1 MEKEDLSQLRISRSE
16 KEPVTYRRSQRNRII
31 WALLILLLLGFM
43 GLGYTQGYL
52 RPSQEVS
59 VTTVSLVYPSQPVTL
74 LNASGYVVAQRKAA
88 VASKGTGRLETLA
101 VEEGS
106 RVTKGQILA
115 RLENAD
121 LQAQAA
127 QAQANLNAAQAN
139 LNQIRAGVTNDR
151 LRFERFRKLIQAQAV
166 SQSDFDAA
174 EAKIQQ
180 SLAAEAAALS
190 QIKAAEAA
198 LQAVRVALEYTL
210 IRAPFDGVILTKNA
224 DIGEVVAP
232 FGSSVNAKAAVV
244 TMADMESLIVEADVS
259 EINLEKV
266 KAGQPCEI
274 TLDAFPE
281 ERFPG
286 QVHMVV
292 PTADRSKATVQTKVK
307 FLKKDDRVL
316 PEMSAKV
323 AFLSRPIARD
333 EKPKLGVNPS
343 AVVSKN
349 GRAIVFQLKG
359 EQVQEVPIDK
369 GSPLAD
375 LVQVTR
381 GLQAGDKVV
390 LNPPKGLKDGS
401 RVKIAEK

>member
-16 KEPVTYRRSQRNRII
+16 NEPVTYRRSNRKKII
-31 WALLILLLLGFM
+31 WALLILLLLGFV
-43 GLGYTQGYL
+43 GLGYTRGYL

-106 RVTKGQILA
+106 RVRKGQILA

-139 LNQIRAGVTNDR
+139 LNQVRAGVTNDR
-151 LRFERFRKLIQAQAV
+151 LRFERYQKLIQAKAV
-166 SQSDFDAA
+166 SQSDYDAA

-180 SLAAEAAALS
+180 SQAAEAAALS

-198 LQAVRVALEYTL
+198 LQTVRVGLEYTL

-224 DIGEVVAP
+224 DVGEVVAP

-286 QVHMVV
+286 EVHMVV

-323 AFLSRPIARD
+323 AFLSRSIARE
-333 EKPKLGVNPS
+333 EKPRLGVNPS
-343 AVVSKN
+343 AVISKN
-349 GRAIVFQLKG
+349 GRTVVFQLK
-359 EQVQEVPIDK
+359 EDQVHEVPIDQ
-369 GSPLAD
+369 GPPLAD
-375 LVQVTR
+375 LVQITR

-390 LNPPKGLKDGS
+390 LNPPKGLKNGS

>member
-1 MEKEDLSQLRISRSE
+1 MEKEDLSQLKISRSE
-16 KEPVTYRRSQRNRII
+16 KDPVTYRRSNRKKII
-31 WALLILLLLGFM
+31 WALLILLLLGFV
-43 GLGYTQGYL
+43 GLGYTRGYL

-59 VTTVSLVYPSQPVTL
+59 VTTVSLVYPSQPNTL

-198 LQAVRVALEYTL
+198 LQAVRVGLEYTL

-333 EKPKLGVNPS
+333 EKAKLGVNPS
-343 AVVSKN
+343 AVISKN
-349 GRAIVFQLKG
+349 GRAFVFQLKG
-359 EQVQEVPIDK
+359 DQVQEVFVDK
-369 GSPLAD
+369 GPPLGD

-390 LNPPKGLKDGS
+390 LNPPKGLKNGS